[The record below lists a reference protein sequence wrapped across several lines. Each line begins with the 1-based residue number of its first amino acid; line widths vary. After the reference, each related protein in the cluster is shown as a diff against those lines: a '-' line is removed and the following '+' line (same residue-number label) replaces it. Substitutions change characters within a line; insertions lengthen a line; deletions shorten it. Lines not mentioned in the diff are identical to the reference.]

1 MARLIE
7 KFWGDEAGNTT
18 IDWMVLTAGLVL
30 LGAAVMATFAST
42 SQGLANNTGAP
53 ISQTDTGV

>member
-7 KFWGDEAGNTT
+7 KFWGEEAGNTT

-30 LGAAVMATFAST
+30 LGAAIMASVGPTAGALASET
-42 SQGLANNTGAP
+42 GAVIETVNTG
-53 ISQTDTGV
+53 V